1 MNSNKT
7 FCQLFVS
14 LSFLGI
20 FCLAACSSEDGNQEE
35 PTNEEYREPEP
46 IENGQPLPPATS
58 LVCNQGTYLTY
69 DNFGAGFLDTYC
81 VSCHHSSLAEEYRLG
96 APLEVNFDTS
106 KLAQLW
112 RASIL
117 VKAASE
123 GATMPPNQNVPTQE
137 RKDFADWLNCGAP
150 N

>member
-1 MNSNKT
+1 MKSRSMVCHVLM
-7 FCQLFVS
+7 FFSLF
-14 LSFLGI
+14 GI
-20 FCLAACSSEDGNQEE
+20 SCLPACSSGGDEEE
-35 PTNEEYREPEP
+35 PVSGEYKEPEP
-46 IENGQPLPPATS
+46 IDNTQPLPPATS

-69 DNFGAGFLDTYC
+69 NNFGAGFLATYC
-81 VSCHHSSLAEEYRLG
+81 VSCHHSSLAEEDRLG

-106 KLAQLW
+106 TLAQLW

-117 VKAASE
+117 AKAGSD
-123 GATMPPNQNVPTQE
+123 GATMPPNQKVPTQE